1 MDSFFKKSVDLNL
14 KIESFLEIISDISL
28 LFNQVIDDY
37 LAGNSIKYE
46 GKIKKIIKL
55 ESEADTLEREI
66 KIMLY
71 KYTLVPNLRGDILS
85 LVKDLDNIS
94 DMIEETSKDFLIQ
107 KPIFPK
113 VLHEPIKN
121 ICKETLNCIDELRYA
136 VRSFFNEV
144 HLVNDHINKI
154 KFYEHTIDEIE
165 DEINIKLFN
174 SEIIKDLATRL
185 QLKSFIN
192 RIANLSD
199 EAQRI
204 SDKLAIFTIKSEI

>member
-46 GKIKKIIKL
+46 EKIKKIIKL

-107 KPIFPK
+107 KPVFPK

-174 SEIIKDLATRL
+174 GEIIKDLATRL

-204 SDKLAIFTIKSEI
+204 SDKLAIFTIKREI

>member
-1 MDSFFKKSVDLNL
+1 MNSFFKKSVDLNL
-14 KIESFLEIISDISL
+14 RIENFLEIISDISL
-28 LFNQVIDDY
+28 LFDQVINDY
-37 LAGNSIKYE
+37 LDENAEKYE
-46 GKIKKIIKL
+46 EKIKKIIIL
-55 ESEADTLEREI
+55 ESDADTLEREI

-107 KPIFPK
+107 KPVFPK

-174 SEIIKDLATRL
+174 GEIIKDLATRL

-204 SDKLAIFTIKSEI
+204 SDKLAIFTIKREI